1 MQPKSSNTNNVNAYS
16 NINKVHETSSHH
28 WIISRHSRMSQL
40 SVTVNG
46 TNSLTDQFGRDFI
59 HFCTTSY
66 LGLDYA
72 PEIQQGAIDA
82 ILEQQTLRIACSRN
96 RCRLALLDNY
106 QNALSDHFA
115 AYALVTLSCSSASA
129 GMLPLLASGIFNNGI
144 KPLMVFD
151 RFAHYSMN
159 HLKAICAQ
167 ETSIITIGHN
177 DINALEDICK
187 TNQNV
192 FYVADS
198 FYSMGGISP
207 IQEIVNL
214 QSKYGLGLFYDDSH
228 AMSISGVCG
237 TGYARSFFA
246 DLPENT
252 FIVSSLA
259 KAFGASGG
267 VILYGDNKLTPV
279 IEQYG
284 GPINWSQS
292 LNAAGIGA
300 GMASLTIHHS
310 ELLTH
315 LQKKLFDNIRYFD
328 ELCAIRGDSSPSPVR
343 LIRCSSA
350 EECIWLSTKLAED
363 GFLTSPVFFP
373 VVPKS
378 SPAIR
383 ITLRAD
389 MKKEQISAFVEKLNC
404 LMKERD
410 FLNEKNINF

>member
-1 MQPKSSNTNNVNAYS
+1 MNNVKTHS
-16 NINKVHETSSHH
+16 NISKVHETSSPH
-28 WIISRHSRMSQL
+28 WNTARRSRTSQL

-46 TNSLTDQFGRDFI
+46 DNSLTDQYGRDFI

-72 PEIQQGAIDA
+72 QEIQQGAIKA
-82 ILEQQTLRIACSRN
+82 IQEQATLRIACSRN

-106 QNALSDHFA
+106 QNALSDHFNA
-115 AYALVTLSCSSASA
+115 QALVTLSCSSASA
-129 GMLPLLASGIFNNGI
+129 AMLPLLASGIFNGGI

-159 HLKAICAQ
+159 HLKALCAE
-167 ETSIITIGHN
+167 ETSVMTIGHN
-177 DINALEDICK
+177 DVTALEDICK
-187 TNQNV
+187 TNQHV
-192 FYVADS
+192 IYVADS

-207 IQEIVNL
+207 INEIVSL
-214 QSKYGLGLFYDDSH
+214 QNKYGLGLFYDDSH
-228 AMSISGVCG
+228 AMSISGTCG
-237 TGYARSFFA
+237 TGYARSFFTE
-246 DLPENT
+246 LPENT
-252 FIVSSLA
+252 FIVASLA

-267 VILYGDNKLTPV
+267 VILYGDKKITPV

-284 GPINWSQS
+284 GPVNWSQS

-300 GMASLTIHHS
+300 GMASLAIHHS
-310 ELLTH
+310 ALLPR
-315 LQKKLFDNIRYFD
+315 LQKKLSDNIHHFD
-328 ELCAIRGDSSPSPVR
+328 QLRGTRGDSSPSPVR
-343 LIRCSSA
+343 LIRCLSA
-350 EECIWLSTKLAED
+350 EECIWLSTKLAEE

-389 MKKEQISAFVEKLNC
+389 MKKEQISAFLAKLNS
-404 LMKERD
+404 LMTEREV
-410 FLNEKNINF
+410 LNEKPVNF